1 MNFFPKYLGP
11 GDAWSVPVA
20 AAVIFPLIC
29 FVLPLKS
36 EKPLLNLKKV
46 ALVAA
51 SGPDV
56 EATPADMTQGASAIS
71 GSSSSFEMVDMGMA
85 SLELCFKATEELLRS
100 HCGNMVEVG
109 SVAISAEW
117 QGGVVLHASCSAD
130 LLARLVE
137 LEWAAALDLK
147 PSINEIVEELWA
159 LQEAAPSEPDSEVL
173 TPDVVAVARLCD
185 VPAQKEQLD
194 LAKLGLDTSTID
206 WSTALDAPEGH
217 VLLVQPAKDDASN
230 ICLKCFYVKRGSF
243 NKLKI
248 MDLLA
253 VLFLVPTLQDKFA
266 NLRRNHVRVIC
277 ANPKARPRHESI
289 DVKMYTEKK
298 TSKYVDFQQEGD
310 WLSVD
315 EYFFQKAPADAKKKY
330 KTSAAKKNWKKVLVG
345 TRMSV
350 DKLKRD
356 EHESGQQMEAAFQR
370 DGLKIEMDTNTK

>member
-1 MNFFPKYLGP
+1 MSQYSISISMNFFPKYLGP

-159 LQEAAPSEPDSEVL
+159 LQEAAPSEPDSEATLVL
-173 TPDVVAVARLCD
+173 NGRESRTRDP
-185 VPAQKEQLD
+185 
-194 LAKLGLDTSTID
+194 LALASYHCTTGRPR
-206 WSTALDAPEGH
+206 APG
-217 VLLVQPAKDDASN
+217 
-230 ICLKCFYVKRGSF
+230 
-243 NKLKI
+243 
-248 MDLLA
+248 
-253 VLFLVPTLQDKFA
+253 
-266 NLRRNHVRVIC
+266 
-277 ANPKARPRHESI
+277 PKAYR
-289 DVKMYTEKK
+289 
-298 TSKYVDFQQEGD
+298 
-310 WLSVD
+310 
-315 EYFFQKAPADAKKKY
+315 
-330 KTSAAKKNWKKVLVG
+330 
-345 TRMSV
+345 RM
-350 DKLKRD
+350 
-356 EHESGQQMEAAFQR
+356 
-370 DGLKIEMDTNTK
+370 